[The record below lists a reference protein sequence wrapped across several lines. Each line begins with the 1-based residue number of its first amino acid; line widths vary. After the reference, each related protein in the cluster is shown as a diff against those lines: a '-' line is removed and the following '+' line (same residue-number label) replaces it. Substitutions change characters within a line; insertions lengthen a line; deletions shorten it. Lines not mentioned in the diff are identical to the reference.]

1 VEQQLNKEDQMWA
14 WIKSIF
20 QPKAI
25 ISDLEKLLTIIENTP
40 TSELV
45 SIVQQANSVVGGKQ
59 SVNVNSLAIIITF
72 VKAIAEVIEAK
83 KS

>member
-1 VEQQLNKEDQMWA
+1 MWA

-20 QPKAI
+20 QPKALV
-25 ISDLEKLLTIIENTP
+25 SDMEKLLVIIENTP
-40 TSELV
+40 TTQLV
-45 SIVQQANSVVGGKQ
+45 SIVQEANSVVGGKQ
-59 SVNVNSLAIIITF
+59 QVNVNSLAIIITF

>member
-1 VEQQLNKEDQMWA
+1 MWA